1 LTDPPYGLGIFGKVW
16 DKAVPPAKVWKQN
29 FRVLKPGA
37 FSFIMSSP
45 RQDLLSQTIANL
57 QNAGFDTG
65 FTSLYWTYATGF
77 SKAVDIS
84 KAVDKRLGV
93 QPEVIGRKW
102 QDGPKFRN
110 AKRENDNKG
119 FTNSGRKSYNVT
131 KPASQEAKALAGYYG
146 GFQPKP
152 AVEVVLVAMKPLSE
166 KSFDR
171 QALEN
176 GKGITN
182 LDACNIPSDDRSRRM
197 ANLLVSDQ
205 ILDSCSL
212 MRRCSEKPLSR
223 YYDLDSWFDKKL
235 QEFQLE
241 SLSESIQKTYP
252 FLMIPKPSKA
262 EKQSGLE
269 TLSIQYAHPTAKP
282 IELMCLL
289 VTLASKKGEIVLD
302 PYLGSGTTALASRM
316 LGRDFV
322 GIEIDPAYCKA
333 AQMRLSAMSGRCSH
347 FSLHASD

>member
-1 LTDPPYGLGIFGKVW
+1 
-16 DKAVPPAKVWKQN
+16 
-29 FRVLKPGA
+29 
-37 FSFIMSSP
+37 MSSP
-45 RQDLLSQTIANL
+45 RQDLLSQTITNL
-57 QNAGFDTG
+57 QNVGFDIG
-65 FTSLYWTYATGF
+65 FTSLYWTYASGF

-102 QDGPKFRN
+102 QNGPKFRN
-110 AKRENDNKG
+110 AKRETDNKG
-119 FTNSGRKSYNVT
+119 FNDPGRKGYNVT
-131 KPASQEAKALAGYYG
+131 KPTSEQGKALAGSYG

-171 QALEN
+171 QALRN

-182 LDACNIPSDDRSRRM
+182 LDACEIPSDDRSRRM

-205 ILDSCSL
+205 VLDSCSV
-212 MRRCSEKPLSR
+212 MRHRSEKPLSR
-223 YYDLDSWFDKKL
+223 YYDLDSWFDKKVQEL
-235 QEFQLE
+235 QLKF
-241 SLSESIQKTYP
+241 LSESLQKIFP
-252 FLMIPKPSKA
+252 FLVIPKPSKA

-269 TLSIQYAHPTAKP
+269 ILGNQYAHPTVKP
-282 IELMCLL
+282 IELMCFL
-289 VTLASKKGEIVLD
+289 VTLASKKGEVVLD
-302 PYLGSGTTALASRM
+302 PYLGSGTTALASKM

-333 AQMRLSAMSGRCSH
+333 AQMRLSAMSGRCGH
-347 FSLHASD
+347 FSPHE